1 MVGPQTGAGQPD
13 RHGGVLKLLMA
24 RRVSR
29 YPGRY
34 IEIFRILRKYRLQ
47 HIAIQLGLAQLDGED
62 VPARVA
68 DRRHDD
74 HDDAANLAAA
84 LEELGPFFIKFG
96 QVLSTRPD
104 LLPAEYVQAL
114 ARLQDRV
121 ARVPSESV
129 IRIVEDDLGK
139 PISELFRS
147 FDVTPIAT
155 ASMAQVHRAVLPDG
169 TEVAVKVQRPGV
181 RQQTLRDMVVL
192 REFVRFGKRYIKSRY
207 LNDLEQMLREMEES
221 LKGDVDFTVELEN
234 TERISEQLADFSRL
248 MAPRVYREHSSHRV
262 LTLTFIRGRRL
273 SSLTAQD
280 LGAIDGPGIARE
292 LLTAYIKQ
300 IVVDGVFHAD
310 PHPGNILIADDG
322 RLALFDFGMVGRFD
336 AGEKDNIINLL
347 LAFAA
352 RHGRRVADIYLDM
365 IEVPEDL
372 DRRVF
377 MRQVS
382 SFVSRYHDLSR
393 GRMGLGTALLDLL
406 RLADSLEM
414 PVPSSM
420 TLLAKAMFNLDG
432 TLSVLSPA
440 LDPVRL
446 IQEYMVTVKTM
457 RLQGEATSP
466 GYLAWALDMW
476 RLIDDA
482 PRQSHAI
489 LDKLATDRMKLH
501 VDVHLTEEG
510 RRDLRGLA
518 RSIVLGAALVA
529 IGSVLASIVGKRWKE
544 DPLHQSASSIG
555 FTEP

>member
-1 MVGPQTGAGQPD
+1 MAASQPGAGHQD
-13 RHGGVLKLLMA
+13 RHGGVLKLLVA
-24 RRVSR
+24 RRLSR
-29 YPGRY
+29 HPGRY

-47 HIAIQLGLAQLDGED
+47 HVAIQLGLAQLDGGD
-62 VPARVA
+62 VPAHAPR
-68 DRRHDD
+68 RRHHE
-74 HDDAANLAAA
+74 HDDAANLASA

-104 LLPAEYVQAL
+104 LLPAEYVHAL
-114 ARLQDRV
+114 ARLQDRISP
-121 ARVPSESV
+121 VPSD
-129 IRIVEDDLGK
+129 IVMRTVEETLGK
-139 PISELFRS
+139 PVSELFRT
-147 FDVTPIAT
+147 FDPIPVAT
-155 ASMAQVHRAVLPDG
+155 ASMAQVHRAMLPDG
-169 TEVAVKVQRPGV
+169 TEVAVKVQRPDV

-192 REFVRFGKRYIKSRY
+192 REFVRFGKRYIRARY

-234 TERISEQLADFSRL
+234 TERIGQQLVDFPRL
-248 MAPRVYREHSSHRV
+248 MAPRVYREYSGDRV
-262 LTLTFIRGRRL
+262 LTLSFIRGRRL
-273 SSLTAQD
+273 STLTAED
-280 LGAIDGPGIARE
+280 IATLDGPAIAKE
-292 LLTAYIKQ
+292 LLTAYVRQ

-310 PHPGNILIADDG
+310 PHPGNILIAEDG

-336 AGEKDNIINLL
+336 AGEKDSIINLL

-352 RHGRRVADIYLDM
+352 RQGRRVADIYLDM

-393 GRMGLGTALLDLL
+393 GRIGLGTALLDLL
-406 RLADSLEM
+406 RLADSLAM

-432 TLSVLSPA
+432 TLSVLSPEF
-440 LDPVRL
+440 DPVRL

-466 GYLAWALDMW
+466 GHLARALDIW
-476 RLIDDA
+476 RLLDEA

-501 VDVHLTEEG
+501 VDVHFTGEG
-510 RRDLRGLA
+510 SRDIRWLG
-518 RSIVLGAALVA
+518 RSIVLGATLVA
-529 IGSVLASIVGKRWKE
+529 LGSVLASLVAHRGWEGTR
-544 DPLHQSASSIG
+544 
-555 FTEP
+555 TRVEP

>member
-1 MVGPQTGAGQPD
+1 MDDSHSHETYQD
-13 RHGGVLKLLMA
+13 RSGGFLKLFVA

-34 IEIFRILRKYRLQ
+34 IEIFRVMRKYRLQ
-47 HIAIQLGLAQLDGED
+47 HVAVQLGLAQLDGEA
-62 VPARVA
+62 PAPRVH
-68 DRRHDD
+68 RHHDD

-104 LLPAEYVQAL
+104 LLPKEYVRAL
-114 ARLQDRV
+114 TRLQDRITP
-121 ARVPSESV
+121 VPSETV
-129 IRIVEDDLGK
+129 VRIIEEDLGK

-147 FDVTPIAT
+147 FDRTPLAT

-181 RQQTLRDMVVL
+181 KQQTLRDMVVL
-192 REFVRFGKRYIKSRY
+192 REFVRFGKRYVKARY

-234 TERISEQLADFSRL
+234 TERISQQLGDFPRL
-248 MAPRVYREHSSHRV
+248 MTPRVYREFSSNRV
-262 LTLTFIRGRRL
+262 LTLSFIHGRPL
-273 SSLTAQD
+273 SALTAD
-280 LGAIDGPGIARE
+280 DVATMCGPGIAKE
-292 LLTAYIKQ
+292 LLTAYVKQ

-310 PHPGNILIADDG
+310 PHPGNILIAADG

-336 AGEKDNIINLL
+336 AGEKDSIINLL

-352 RHGRRVADIYLDM
+352 RQGRRVAHIYLDM
-365 IEVPEDL
+365 IDVPEAL

-393 GRMGLGTALLDLL
+393 GRIGLGTALLELL
-406 RLADSLEM
+406 RLADGLEM

-432 TLSVLSPA
+432 TLSVLSPE

-446 IQEYMVTVKTM
+446 IQEYMATVKTM
-457 RLQGEATSP
+457 RLQGDATSP
-466 GYLAWALDMW
+466 GYLAWALDTW
-476 RLIDDA
+476 RLIDEA

-489 LDKLATDRMKLH
+489 LDKLASDQMKLRIGLH
-501 VDVHLTEEG
+501 FTEEG
-510 RRDLRGLA
+510 RRDLHSLG
-518 RSIVLGAALVA
+518 RSMVVGAAIVA
-529 IGSVLASIVGKRWKE
+529 LGSVVASLLGNRR
-544 DPLHQSASSIG
+544 DGNGRPSR
-555 FTEP
+555 